1 MSLFVAAG
9 AAFLFSVLWVDLM
22 FDMQG
27 RRAAADPLP
36 PDVLASLST
45 YYRRVTVDGAPMMYL
60 PVVVMPLTIA
70 AIVVEIVRAEGPSWV
85 GWVSLVLAVGAA
97 GTTLFLAV
105 PRGQRIGR
113 ALEPPEVL
121 SALARRVFLFHSLG
135 AASWIVVIGLQLSV
149 R

>member
-1 MSLFVAAG
+1 MPLFVAAG

-27 RRAAADPLP
+27 RRSGADPLP

-113 ALEPPEVL
+113 AQEPPEVL
-121 SALARRVFLFHSLG
+121 SALARRVFLFHSLS

>member
-1 MSLFVAAG
+1 MPAFAAAG

-22 FDMQG
+22 FDIQG
-27 RRAAADPLP
+27 RRAASDPLP
-36 PDVLASLST
+36 PDVLASLSG

-70 AIVVEIVRAEGPSWV
+70 AIVLEIARAEAPPWL
-85 GWVSLVLAVGAA
+85 GWASLLLAVAA
-97 GTTLFLAV
+97 SGTTLFLAV

-113 ALEPPEVL
+113 AQEPPEVL
-121 SALARRVFLFHSLG
+121 SALARLVFLLHSLG
-135 AASWIVVIGLQLSV
+135 AVGWMVVIVLQLSV

>member
-1 MSLFVAAG
+1 MSLFVVAG
-9 AAFLFSVLWVDLM
+9 AASLFTVLWVDLM

-27 RRAAADPLP
+27 RKASSDPLP

-60 PVVVMPLTIA
+60 PVVVMLLTIA
-70 AIVVEIVRAEGPSWV
+70 AIVVEIARGEVPSWL
-85 GWVSLVLAVGAA
+85 GWVSLALAVGAA

-113 ALEPPEVL
+113 AQEPPEVL
-121 SALARRVFLFHSLG
+121 SALARRVFAFHSLG